1 MWRVIWLV
9 LLVGLLVLSQYL
21 PMVTP
26 GDARAYAEAE
36 FLALMNNPPANL
48 RACAEKQYRRPDAPE
63 IQAPDGHALG
73 RLTYVFW
80 YRPHVPPK
88 KGASGCP
95 VLRIAVDKQGQTSW
109 QLLP

>member
-48 RACAEKQYRRPDAPE
+48 RACAEKQYRRPDAPDVL
-63 IQAPDGHALG
+63 APDGHALG

-80 YRPHVPPK
+80 YRPDATK
-88 KGASGCP
+88 ASASSCP
-95 VLRIAVDKQGQTSW
+95 ALRIAVDKQGQTSW
-109 QLLP
+109 QVLP